1 MIQGTRLHPEIMVTG
16 SKVEILLT
24 PGIKKWSEKI
34 RKGGGGKA
42 VSRNLADHSRRSLE
56 GLITS
61 MGEAGLREIANEFF
75 HCEYCR
81 EWSKR
86 MKIKMKIDQS
96 GNLTCRYHVNTVFL
110 SNQKISE
117 IAFGVEKTPE
127 NASVSVNI
135 SRKMIGG
142 ERIARKCYGIH
153 PHCSIC
159 GECHTNVLTHDR
171 GHPRR

>member
-1 MIQGTRLHPEIMVTG
+1 MIQGTRLHPDIMVTG
-16 SKVEILLT
+16 SKVETLLT
-24 PGIKKWSEKI
+24 PAIKKWSKKF
-34 RKGGGGKA
+34 RRGGGKV

-56 GLITS
+56 GLLS
-61 MGEAGLREIANEFF
+61 RMGQSGLREIANEFF
-75 HCEYCR
+75 HCENCIG
-81 EWSKR
+81 
-86 MKIKMKIDQS
+86 KIKMKIDQS
-96 GNLTCRYHVNTVFL
+96 GNLTCRYHGSTVFL

-117 IAFGVEKTPE
+117 IAFGVEKAPE
-127 NASVSVNI
+127 NVSVNEP
-135 SRKMIGG
+135 RKMIGG

>member
-1 MIQGTRLHPEIMVTG
+1 MIQGTRLHPDIMVTG

-24 PGIKKWSEKI
+24 PGIKKWSEKF
-34 RKGGGGKA
+34 RKGGGKV
-42 VSRNLADHSRRSLE
+42 VSRDLADHSRKSLA
-56 GLITS
+56 GIITC
-61 MGEAGLREIANEFF
+61 MGQYGLRDIANEFF

-81 EWSKR
+81 EWDTGS
-86 MKIKMKIDQS
+86 KIKMKIDRS
-96 GNLTCRYHVNTVFL
+96 GNLTCRYHGNTVFL

-117 IAFGVEKTPE
+117 IAFGVEKAPE
-127 NASVSVNI
+127 NVSVSVNEP
-135 SRKMIGG
+135 RKMIGG
-142 ERIARKCYGIH
+142 KRIARKCYGIH